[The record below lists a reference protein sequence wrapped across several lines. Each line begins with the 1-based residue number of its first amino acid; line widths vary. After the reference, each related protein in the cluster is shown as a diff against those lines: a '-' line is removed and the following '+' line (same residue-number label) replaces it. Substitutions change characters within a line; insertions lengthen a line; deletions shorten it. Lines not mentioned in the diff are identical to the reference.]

1 MQQTTTSDATIGGS
15 PNTSLLRDAV
25 QRAGLLTLVRNARAA
40 LRREV
45 PNWVRRGCP
54 SPAPNVVKMS
64 VVRSHLERHHMRVFV
79 ETGTYL
85 GSMVEFIAKTTGA
98 HCYTIEIVPEI
109 HARAKRILAG
119 VKGIELLL
127 GDSAAKLPEILANLN
142 EPATF
147 WLDGHYSGA
156 FTGKSEVDTPVS
168 AELNH
173 ILDHPI
179 KRHVILIDDARDFV
193 GKDSYPH
200 LSELLAQFD
209 NHPHYRASV
218 SADIIRIEPR

>member
-1 MQQTTTSDATIGGS
+1 MRQTIGDTTIGGA
-15 PNTSLLRDAV
+15 PNTSFLRDAI
-25 QRAGLLTLVRNARAA
+25 QRAGFLTLVRNMRAA
-40 LRREV
+40 IRREV
-45 PNWVRRGCP
+45 PNWVRNGCP

-64 VVRSHLERHHMRVFV
+64 VVKSHLERHHTRVFV

-119 VKGIELLL
+119 LNKVELLL
-127 GDSAAKLPEILANLN
+127 GDSAVKLPEILANLS

-156 FTGKSEVDTPVS
+156 FTGKSDVDTPIS
-168 AELNH
+168 AELTH

-193 GKDSYPH
+193 GQNNYPH
-200 LSELLAQFD
+200 LSALLAQFD
-209 NHPHYRASV
+209 DHPHYQASV
-218 SADIIRIEPR
+218 STDIIRIEPR